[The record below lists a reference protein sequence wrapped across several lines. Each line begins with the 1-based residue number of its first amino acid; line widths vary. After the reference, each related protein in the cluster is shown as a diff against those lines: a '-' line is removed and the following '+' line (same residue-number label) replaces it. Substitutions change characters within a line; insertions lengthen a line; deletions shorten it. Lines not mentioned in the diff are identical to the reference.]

1 MINNSEGR
9 KMREFQDRIR
19 EFIGTYQLEDTAEMR
34 FLSLVSEIG
43 ALSKEIMMATDYGY
57 EDIDATDE
65 IIEEL
70 GDVIFATLNLC
81 NILGVDAASALNAAL
96 SRYEKKFQGR

>member
-1 MINNSEGR
+1 
-9 KMREFQDRIR
+9 MREFQDKIR

-34 FLSLVSEIG
+34 FLSLVSEVG

-70 GDVIFATLNLC
+70 GDVLFSVLNLC
-81 NILGVDAASALNAAL
+81 NILGVDASSALSAAL
-96 SRYEKKFQGR
+96 TRYRKRFEEK

>member
-1 MINNSEGR
+1 
-9 KMREFQDRIR
+9 MREFQDKIR

-34 FLSLVSEIG
+34 FLSLVSEVG

-65 IIEEL
+65 IIEEM
-70 GDVIFATLNLC
+70 GDVLFSVLNLC
-81 NILGVDAASALNAAL
+81 NILGVDASSALSAAL
-96 SRYEKKFQGR
+96 TRYRKRFEEK